1 MRRLA
6 LFCAA
11 AGIAVSTFA
20 MSSPAEA
27 AFHLIRW
34 QDTGFCQIWDENVPS
49 TPWPANYVVLS
60 GQLPTFGDALA
71 YKDGLLRNGTCR
83 L

>member
-1 MRRLA
+1 MRRISVL
-6 LFCAA
+6 CAA
-11 AGIAVSTFA
+11 AGLAVTAFVA
-20 MSSPAEA
+20 ASPAEA
-27 AFHLIRW
+27 SYHLIRW

-71 YKDGLLRNGTCR
+71 YKDSLLRNGTCR